1 MPIAMTT
8 ATESIDIQPRSGPA
22 TRVALSGQNLLI
34 GRKDAHITLESVTI
48 SRRHA
53 ELVKDPFGRWWI
65 RDLGSRNGTHVNG
78 VRVSEVIV
86 KPGDLIQLG
95 DYALSLTPPQDATV
109 DAAVLPPEV
118 ANARVPVV
126 DGDAGRLSTLKVT
139 EAPRLSASH
148 LSALNQFGQELLG
161 QDDPVQRLATL
172 CQLMVQPAF
181 HGRAAVVLRASKEA
195 FTETPKPLCTPAAA
209 AGFEKWSPY
218 ISRTLL
224 RTMLARNEPALASNA
239 PGGHAA
245 PSGIDAAEIS
255 LSSDVMA
262 ISAVAVPILSEKN
275 YTDLLYVVFPPEYG
289 TSEWL
294 ALAALAV
301 KEFLQAESTWTAR
314 KIGETHAS
322 IERELTKAHAIQER
336 LVPRNINVPGVE
348 FAIGFIPCRWVGG
361 DYVDVVSGKDGK
373 VLLTLADVCGKGMP
387 AALIASSLHMMCHT
401 AMRSGTPLPQIMQN
415 LNVYLEESLTQG
427 TFVTMLACLLDP
439 VAGTL
444 ETINAGHPPG
454 FFVTTSGELSI
465 TQTECNMPL
474 GLDASNELI
483 ADTTTLEPET
493 TLIMY
498 SDGLT
503 ELPLQDGKLLGEDA
517 LGRHLQSLIK
527 SNPKAPTGDL
537 AKLLSS
543 LLDSLQHGMA
553 QDDRTFLLAR
563 RH

>member
-1 MPIAMTT
+1 MPTSSET
-8 ATESIDIQPRSGPA
+8 IDIQPHSGPS
-22 TRVALSGQNLLI
+22 TRVELSGQNLLI
-34 GRKDAHITLESVTI
+34 GRKDAQITLDSVTI

-78 VRVSEVIV
+78 ARVNESII

-109 DAAVLPPEV
+109 DAAILPPEV

-126 DGDAGRLSTLKVT
+126 DGDAGRVSTLQVT
-139 EAPRLSASH
+139 ETPRLSAGH

-161 QDDPVQRLATL
+161 QEDPVQRLATL
-172 CQLMVQPAF
+172 CKLMVQPAF
-181 HGRAAVVLRASKEA
+181 HGRAAIVLRASKES

-209 AGFEKWSPY
+209 PGLEQWSPY

-224 RTMLARNEPALASNA
+224 RTMLARNEPTLASNSPA
-239 PGGHAA
+239 GHAL
-245 PSGIDAAEIS
+245 PSGVDAAEIS

-262 ISAVAVPILSEKN
+262 ISAVAVPILSEKS
-275 YTDLLYVVFPPEYG
+275 YTDLLYLVFPPEYG

-314 KIGETHAS
+314 KIGEAHAS

-361 DYVDVVSGKDGK
+361 DYVDVGPGKDGK
-373 VLLTLADVCGKGMP
+373 VLLTVADVCGKGLP

-401 AMRSGTPLPQIMQN
+401 AMRSGTPLPLIMQN

-454 FFVTTSGELSI
+454 FFVTPSGELSI

-483 ADTTTLEPET
+483 SDSTSLEPET

-498 SDGLT
+498 TDGLT
-503 ELPLQDGKLLGEDA
+503 ELPLKDGHLLGEDA
-517 LGRHLQSLIK
+517 LGQHLQSLIK
-527 SNPKAPTGDL
+527 SHPSARTTDV
-537 AKLLSS
+537 AKQLST

-563 RH
+563 RL